1 MYTLTSVGVI
11 CVVDV
16 VEVVEEGV
24 VDGCGPERMRAS
36 LHDLQRVARDF
47 SKVVCEWK
55 VYK

>member
-36 LHDLQRVARDF
+36 LHDLLRVARDF
-47 SKVVCEWK
+47 SKVVCE
-55 VYK
+55 